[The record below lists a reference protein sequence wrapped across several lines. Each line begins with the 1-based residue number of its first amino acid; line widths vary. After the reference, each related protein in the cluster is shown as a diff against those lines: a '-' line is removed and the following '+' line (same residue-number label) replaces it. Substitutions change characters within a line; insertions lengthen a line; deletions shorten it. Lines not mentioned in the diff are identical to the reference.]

1 MFEHSK
7 MNCLLSPFRVLDLT
21 DKKGYFCSKIRGA
34 GAMRL
39 ATWVQENNISVGWYV
54 WLMAALS
61 LLLGTLTV
69 QHFFASHKELEP
81 KAAWMGV
88 LVMGLPALI
97 LAGVVLFLI
106 CSLTPNFPERA
117 YIGQAREV

>member
-1 MFEHSK
+1 MWWF
-7 MNCLLSPFRVLDLT
+7 LYGLIL
-21 DKKGYFCSKIRGA
+21 GA

-54 WLMAALS
+54 WLMAAIS

-69 QHFFASHKELEP
+69 QHFFASYKELEP
-81 KAAWMGV
+81 RAAWMGV

-97 LAGVVLFLI
+97 LAGVALFLI
-106 CSLTPNFPERA
+106 CSS
-117 YIGQAREV
+117 